1 MNLRAG
7 AVAVA
12 VALLLLAVPAG
23 SQPRGP
29 VGLDVLPSLLELS
42 VRPGERVVRVVTL
55 TNPGEEPVS
64 VIARPSDWT
73 MTEEGEIRFEEPGR
87 QPLSCASW
95 IAAEPSEVRVGA
107 RGEAKVT
114 ITVQSPHEF
123 SGTRWA
129 VLFFSI
135 GETAGSVA
143 GRAVTL
149 VPRVGLTVYLTADG
163 TEREQIDLSSSSAVL
178 EADGK
183 ARLTAV
189 FENGGN
195 TAVRL
200 KVTWQIRS
208 LDGSIAWT
216 YSAPVVSLPGRRRT
230 AVAKMDRGLA
240 PGRYRVTAMARW
252 GSRKWKASDCE
263 LVVAPRPSAAI

>member
-1 MNLRAG
+1 MNLRTG

-12 VALLLLAVPAG
+12 VAFLLLAVPAG
-23 SQPRGP
+23 GRPRGP

-64 VIARPSDWT
+64 VSARPSDWT
-73 MTEEGEIRFEEPGR
+73 MTEEGEIRFEEPGSL
-87 QPLSCASW
+87 PLSCASW
-95 IAAEPSEVRVGA
+95 IVAEPRELRIDAARQARVT
-107 RGEAKVT
+107 VT
-114 ITVQSPHEF
+114 IQSPADF

-129 VLFFSI
+129 VLLFSL
-135 GETAGSVA
+135 GETTGSVG

-149 VPRVGLTVYLTADG
+149 APRVGLTVYLTAEG
-163 TEREQIDLSSSSAVL
+163 TEREQIELSSSSAVL
-178 EADGK
+178 EGDGK

-200 KVTWQIRS
+200 KVTWQIRGV
-208 LDGSIAWT
+208 DGSIAWT
-216 YSAPVVSLPGRRRT
+216 HSAQVVSLPGRRRT
-230 AVAKMDRGLA
+230 AVAKMDRALA
-240 PGRYRVTAMARW
+240 PGSYRVIAMARW
-252 GSRKWKASDCE
+252 GSRKWKTSDCE
-263 LVVAPRPSAAI
+263 LVVAARQSAAI

>member
-7 AVAVA
+7 AIAA
-12 VALLLLAVPAG
+12 AFLLLPAWAPG
-23 SQPRGP
+23 RPRGP

-42 VRPGERVVRVVTL
+42 VPPGQRVQRVVTL
-55 TNPGEEPVS
+55 TNPGAHAVS
-64 VIARPSDWT
+64 VTARPADWT
-73 MTEEGEIRFEEPGR
+73 MTDEGEIRFEEPGNE
-87 QPLSCASW
+87 PLSCASW
-95 IAAEPSEVRVGA
+95 IAAEPRELRIDAAGQ
-107 RGEAKVT
+107 AKVT
-114 ITVQSPHEF
+114 VTIQSPADF

-129 VLFFSI
+129 VLFFSL
-135 GETAGSVA
+135 GETSGTVG
-143 GRAVTL
+143 GREVTL
-149 VPRVGLTVYLTADG
+149 EPRVGLTVYLTAQG
-163 TEREQIDLSSSSAVL
+163 TEREQIELSASSAVL

-183 ARLTAV
+183 ARLTAA

-195 TAVRL
+195 TAVRM

-208 LDGSIAWT
+208 PDGSIAWT

-240 PGRYRVTAMARW
+240 PGSYRVTAMARW
-252 GSRKWKASDCE
+252 GARMWKASDCE